1 MTDNMG
7 VMAALTLAALAI
19 PGAADWVQLGG
30 SLVGTGLLVWIIV
43 RKERD
48 CQELRK
54 VNHELSKEL
63 VRRCG
68 ECSLARAANNTLIE
82 AGKEH
87 FEKED

>member
-48 CQELRK
+48 CEALRK

-87 FEKED
+87 FDKEG

>member
-48 CQELRK
+48 CEALRK

-87 FEKED
+87 FDKEV

>member
-1 MTDNMG
+1 MTDN
-7 VMAALTLAALAI
+7 LTAWAGAVLAALAI
-19 PGAADWVQLGG
+19 PGASDWVQLGG

-48 CQELRK
+48 CQELRR

-68 ECSLARAANNTLIE
+68 ECSLARAANESLIE

-87 FEKED
+87 FDKE

>member
-1 MTDNMG
+1 MTDNLLAWAG
-7 VMAALTLAALAI
+7 AVMAALAI
-19 PGAADWVQLGG
+19 PGAEDWVQLGG

-63 VRRCG
+63 VKRCG
-68 ECSLARAANNTLIE
+68 ECSLARAANEALID

-87 FEKED
+87 FDKE

>member
-1 MTDNMG
+1 MTNDFAVVVG
-7 VMAALTLAALAI
+7 ACMAALSI
-19 PGAADWVQLGG
+19 PGAGDWVQLGG

-48 CQELRK
+48 CEALRK

-63 VRRCG
+63 VRRC
-68 ECSLARAANNTLIE
+68 EVCSLARAANESLIE

-87 FEKED
+87 FDKE

>member
-7 VMAALTLAALAI
+7 IMTALTLAALAI
-19 PGAADWVQLGG
+19 PGASDWVQLGG

-48 CQELRK
+48 CEALRR

-68 ECSLARAANNTLIE
+68 ECSLARAANESLIE

-87 FEKED
+87 FNDKD

>member
-1 MTDNMG
+1 MTDNVVAWCG
-7 VMAALTLAALAI
+7 CVMAALAI

-68 ECSLARAANNTLIE
+68 ECSLARAANEALID

-87 FEKED
+87 FDKE

>member
-1 MTDNMG
+1 MTNDFAVFVG
-7 VMAALTLAALAI
+7 ACMAALSI
-19 PGAADWVQLGG
+19 PVEGDWVQLGS

-48 CQELRK
+48 CEALRK

-68 ECSLARAANNTLIE
+68 ECSLAKAANNSLIE

-87 FEKED
+87 FDKE

>member
-1 MTDNMG
+1 MTENLG
-7 VMAALTLAALAI
+7 VWAGVVMAALAI
-19 PGAADWVQLGG
+19 PGAADWVQMGG
-30 SLVGTGLLVWIIV
+30 SLLGTGLLVWIIV

-63 VRRCG
+63 VKRCG
-68 ECSLARAANNTLIE
+68 ECSLARAANEALID

-87 FEKED
+87 FEKE